1 LTFDDTR
8 PETPEASLTG
18 PAHRRRPED
27 EQAYL
32 NRHQAA
38 VYANCGL
45 SLLHEATA
53 CGALRSIKLGAK
65 RLYRRRD
72 IDAWLEQYVS
82 KPVQD

>member
-8 PETPEASLTG
+8 PEAQERPVAGSAG
-18 PAHRRRPED
+18 GRRPEN
-27 EQAYL
+27 EPAYL

-38 VYANCGL
+38 AYANCGL

-65 RLYRRRD
+65 RLYRRSD
-72 IDAWLEQYVS
+72 IDAWLEQYV
-82 KPVQD
+82 V